1 MRDLS
6 GALILAASYLAAWGR
21 VDLAVA
27 PAALA
32 GALALAARVERA
44 SR

>member
-6 GALILAASYLAAWGR
+6 GALLLAAGYLAAWGR
-21 VDLAVA
+21 IDLAAA

-32 GALALAARVERA
+32 GALALAARVAR
-44 SR
+44 